1 MAKANN
7 SPTNWSEGLTTED
20 KGNMLTVF
28 DSFRRLPPVRKDD
41 VPEINQRLDDYFK
54 ICSDNAIIPTVEGMT
69 IALGVSR
76 QSLWKWENTDYEA
89 GAIINRAKATIN
101 AMLTSATIQGK
112 VNPVYSIWLQKN
124 NFQYSDT
131 QTLQV
136 ENITDK
142 KPLTAAELPKLGE
155 WKATQSAKDLPRLEP
170 ENFTQD
176 NQFMEN
182 TMENTKDNT

>member
-1 MAKANN
+1 MARANN
-7 SPTNWSEGLTTED
+7 SPTNWHEGLTTAD
-20 KGNMLTVF
+20 KSDMLAVF
-28 DSFRRLPPVRKDD
+28 DGFRRLPPVRKDD

-54 ICSDNAIIPTVEGMT
+54 ICTDNAIIPTVEGMT
-69 IALGVSR
+69 IVLGVSR
-76 QSLWKWENTDYEA
+76 QSLWKWENNDYEA

-131 QTLQV
+131 QTLQL

-142 KPLTAAELPKLGE
+142 KPLPASELPKLGE
-155 WKATQSAKDLPRLEP
+155 WKATQSAKDLPRLEQ
-170 ENFTQD
+170 ENIASDYTI
-176 NQFMEN
+176 MEN
-182 TMENTKDNT
+182 SKENAKDNT